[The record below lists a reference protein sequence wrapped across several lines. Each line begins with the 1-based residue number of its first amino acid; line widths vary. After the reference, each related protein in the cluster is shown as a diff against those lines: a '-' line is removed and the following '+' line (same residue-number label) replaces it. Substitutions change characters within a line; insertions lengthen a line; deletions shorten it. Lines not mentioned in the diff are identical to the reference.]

1 MPNVRTFVGSV
12 LAVWAVALAT
22 ALLTW
27 PLDATVA
34 LFVGGAAIAYVA
46 ELVVIQLGW
55 LEHHVGPKLLGVPL
69 YVLAGWTG
77 TVYVAH
83 RFALLATDG
92 WLAVGLAAVLATA
105 YDVTA
110 DPRGVADGHW
120 TYHTDLGGPTYRG
133 VTWWNFAGWLVVAG
147 ATAGLASL
155 LL

>member
-1 MPNVRTFVGSV
+1 MPNARTFVGSV
-12 LAVWAVALAT
+12 LALWVVALAT

-34 LFVGGAAIAYVA
+34 LFVGGAAIAYVS

-55 LEHHVGPKLLGVPL
+55 LEHHVGPTALGVPL

-77 TVYVAH
+77 VVYVAF

-92 WLAVGLAAVLATA
+92 WFAVALAAVLATA
-105 YDVTA
+105 YDAVT
-110 DPRGVADGHW
+110 DPTGVADGHW

-133 VTWWNFAGWLVVAG
+133 VPWWNFAGWLGVAG

-155 LL
+155 FL